1 MDARLDTP
9 FWQFSLALY
18 GRPGVDSACLSLQ
31 DRHGLDVNLLL
42 LCTWA
47 GHAGFRLSRADIA
60 ELTDRVA
67 DWQQS
72 VVQPLR
78 AVRQWL
84 KQQDAAPAAP
94 AELLRSSVKDQELA
108 AEQLQQAILY
118 EPLEAGALGQGARPG
133 PRLAMT
139 NLSAY
144 FAWLS
149 REPGVADAADLA
161 QILTAAFGETLRPL
175 DAIWQMQEGRDAL
188 PA

>member
-1 MDARLDTP
+1 MDTRVDTP
-9 FWQFSLALY
+9 LWRFSLALY
-18 GRPGVDSACLSLQ
+18 GRPGVDGACLSLQ
-31 DRHGLDVNLLL
+31 ERHGLDVNLLL

-47 GHAGFRLSRADIA
+47 GHEGIRLSRADIA
-60 ELTDRVA
+60 WLAGQVA
-67 DWQQS
+67 DWQAQ

-78 AVRQWL
+78 AVRRWL
-84 KQQDAAPAAP
+84 KQQDAAPAEP
-94 AELLRSSVKDQELA
+94 ARRLRSGVKDQELA

-118 EPLEAGALGQGARPG
+118 APLGARTLGQAATAG
-133 PRLAMT
+133 PRLAMA

-175 DAIWQMQEGRDAL
+175 DAIWQMQDGGDAM

>member
-1 MDARLDTP
+1 MDTRLDTP
-9 FWQFSLALY
+9 FWRFSVALY
-18 GRPGVDSACLSLQ
+18 DRPGVAGACLSLQ

-42 LCTWA
+42 LCAWA
-47 GHAGFRLSRADIA
+47 GHEGLRLSRGDIA
-60 ELTDRVA
+60 DLADRVA
-67 DWQQS
+67 DWQTS

-84 KQQDAAPAAP
+84 KQQDAAPAEP
-94 AELLRSSVKDQELA
+94 AERLRTGVKDQELA

-118 EPLEAGALGQGARPG
+118 APIGDGTLGAAAKAG
-133 PRLAMT
+133 PRLAMA

-161 QILTAAFGETLRPL
+161 QILTEAFGETLRPL
-175 DAIWQMQEGRDAL
+175 DAIWQMQDGSDAML
-188 PA
+188 A